1 MWPLSA
7 SSMGRCE
14 RLRRTMA
21 NAVSMMGTP
30 AARMG
35 TRSDTN
41 RADLATAKSETIPSE
56 KPRSKAPESP
66 MKIEAGW
73 KL

>member
-1 MWPLSA
+1 M
-7 SSMGRCE
+7 
-14 RLRRTMA
+14 RRTMA

-35 TRSDTN
+35 TRSDTK
-41 RADLATAKSETIPSE
+41 RAERATAKSETTPSE
-56 KPRSKAPESP
+56 NPRSKAPESP
-66 MKIEAGW
+66 MKMGAGW